1 MAERTFV
8 MVKPDGIQRRLVGDI
23 IARFER
29 AGITIAAMKFL
40 PVSRELAECHYAIHK
55 AKPFYEGLINYI
67 TSGPVVVMVLKG
79 NNVIQR
85 VRTMVGATDPNKAY
99 PGTIRGDY
107 AQEIGRNIVHA
118 SDALETAE
126 KEISIWFSPEEI
138 VDYTMN
144 DARWLFE

>member
-1 MAERTFV
+1 MDEQTLV
-8 MVKPDGIQRRLVGDI
+8 LIKPDGLKKSLTGNILTRLSETKLDI
-23 IARFER
+23 IGAR
-29 AGITIAAMKFL
+29 IVQ
-40 PVSRELAECHYAIHK
+40 VSRELAECHYAIHK

-99 PGTIRGDY
+99 PGTIRSDY